1 MGQDW
6 PLDLEVDQ
14 AKCKARGRTCIGKDV
29 CVCELRTILND
40 YICVKKG
47 EI

>member
-1 MGQDW
+1 MGQDR